1 MATLHNIMDTDVNT
15 VFLNLD
21 DHAKSITYISVI
33 DNTPVTVKAIFDP
46 IEQFSVV
53 SMEHGQFI
61 PKQGKMYVDSSVVTN
76 PKQGDQIVLANGDC
90 YRVDRGH
97 QDEEG
102 MTVLDVVQVVR
113 KTFEHKSTKSDH
125 TGK

>member
-1 MATLHNIMDTDVNT
+1 MATLHTIMDDDVDN
-15 VFLNLD
+15 VFLNLN
-21 DHAKSITYISVI
+21 DHAVNATYIPIST
-33 DNTPVTVKAIFDP
+33 NTPETIKIIFDP
-46 IEQFSVV
+46 IEMFGVV

-76 PKQGDQIVLANGDC
+76 PQQGDQIVLANGDC

-97 QDEEG
+97 TDQEG
-102 MTVLDVVQVVR
+102 MEILDVVQIRR
-113 KTFEHKSTKSDH
+113 KTFEHKNAKSDH